1 MIIVTGGAGFIGSNI
16 LAALER
22 EMRNGERA
30 FDDLVVVDR
39 LRNGDKWRNIAKRE
53 LAEVVAPER
62 LPEFLAANVSE
73 IDAIV
78 HMGAISA
85 TTERDVDLI
94 AESNIRL
101 TRTLWD
107 FCRDEEKRLIFAS
120 SAATYGGG
128 ELGFDD
134 RDDLDYLN
142 ALRPLNAYGWSK
154 AFIDRKIARDVSL
167 GRKTPKQFVG
177 LKFFN
182 VYGPNE
188 YHKGGQKSVVAHL
201 YPLVERDEETLLF
214 KSHNPD
220 YRDGEQLRDFVW
232 VGDVAKVVLWALDN
246 PSVSGLFNVG
256 SGEARSFYDLA
267 KATWIAA
274 GKTPKI
280 GFKDMPEELRGK
292 YQYYTKANM
301 EKLRA
306 AGYDKPSTSLEE
318 GVRIYVQEFLSRED
332 AYL

>member
-134 RDDLDYLN
+134 RDDLEYLN

-232 VGDVAKVVLWALDN
+232 VGDVANVVLWALDN
-246 PSVSGLFNVG
+246 PGVSGLFNVG

-306 AGYDKPSTSLEE
+306 AGYDKPSTALEE